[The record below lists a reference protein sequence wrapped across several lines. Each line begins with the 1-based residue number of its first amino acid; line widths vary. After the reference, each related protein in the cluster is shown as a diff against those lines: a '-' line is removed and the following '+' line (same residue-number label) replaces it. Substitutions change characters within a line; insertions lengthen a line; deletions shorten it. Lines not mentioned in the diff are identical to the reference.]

1 MQLSYKYDHVVPFL
15 QGVIDHIEDAGGEVV
30 YTTATGRRV
39 RRRRSVDV
47 VEGVY
52 ANLEEHGTVSLG
64 EIRSSVVEVSD
75 LFGLLMEKLIDSPKQ
90 SKKVQLKVLET
101 EMDVVL
107 EKVLRNIKQME
118 KDEAMY
124 HEVEKHMLSVEGT
137 HLHDLPREYER

>member
-1 MQLSYKYDHVVPFL
+1 MQLSYKKDHVIPFL

-30 YTTATGRRV
+30 YTTATGRCV

-52 ANLEEHGTVSLG
+52 ADHEEHGIVSLG

-75 LFGLLMEKLIDSPKQ
+75 LFDLVMEKLIDSPKQ

-101 EMDVVL
+101 EMDV
-107 EKVLRNIKQME
+107 
-118 KDEAMY
+118 
-124 HEVEKHMLSVEGT
+124 
-137 HLHDLPREYER
+137 EYEFMITITFFRH